1 MIQIVQF
8 AVALL
13 ALALGVARLV
23 ESIHQLR
30 QKPELDTWQ
39 KCWQVLKNFFTI
51 EKYNGK

>member
-1 MIQIVQF
+1 MVQIVQLG
-8 AVALL
+8 VALL
-13 ALALGVARLV
+13 ALGLGAVRLV